1 MDQDALIRAAQTGD
15 RRAFEQLL
23 EQCYDRIYRFALK
36 WSGVV
41 ADAEDIAQ
49 LACLKLARGINQ
61 YRFESAFSTWLYR
74 LVVNCARDWYRNQDR
89 HRHQDLYGHE
99 DPDDPPGDCSPVAA
113 APVSTNAAE
122 SAIYLQQVLRQVDG
136 IGDGFR
142 ETLVL
147 VFAEGLTH
155 RQAAEVLG
163 IKESTVSWRIHEIRK
178 KLNLL
183 TGSEGSSP

>member
-1 MDQDALIRAAQTGD
+1 MNPDALIRAAQTGD
-15 RRAFEQLL
+15 RRAFAQLL
-23 EQCYDRIYRFALK
+23 EQYYGLIYRFALK
-36 WSGVV
+36 WSGTV

-49 LACLKLARGINQ
+49 LASLKLARGIRR
-61 YRFESAFSTWLYR
+61 YRFESAFNTWLYR
-74 LVVNCARDWYRNQDR
+74 LVVNCARDWHRSQNR
-89 HRHQDLYGHE
+89 HRHEELDGE
-99 DPDDPPGDCSPVAA
+99 PSGESGSTSGAFSGDNPADA
-113 APVSTNAAE
+113 
-122 SAIYLQQVLRQVDG
+122 AIYLRQVLARVEA

-178 KLNLL
+178 TLNLSA
-183 TGSEGSSP
+183 TPEGGRQ